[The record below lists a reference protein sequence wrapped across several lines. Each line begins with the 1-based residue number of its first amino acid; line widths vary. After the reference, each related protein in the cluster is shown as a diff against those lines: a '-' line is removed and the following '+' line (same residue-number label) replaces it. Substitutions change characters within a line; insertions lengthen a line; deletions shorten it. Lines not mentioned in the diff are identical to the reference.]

1 MTARRWTRTAC
12 AVVALTVAIFGSACS
27 EVTTGTPMAD
37 PDQTGATSTATSPSP
52 TTRARV
58 PDRTSTAPRPP
69 GAPPADLATT
79 TCGDYV
85 GMDQATQRQVIEA
98 IGEQNE
104 LVALNPELW
113 ITMASAVCTFA
124 DPATPVKD
132 AVMGGGF
139 R

>member
-1 MTARRWTRTAC
+1 MTARRRVRTGC
-12 AVVALTVAIFGSACS
+12 AVAAFTVAVTVSACS
-27 EVTTGTPMAD
+27 EMTSGTPMAD
-37 PDQTGATSTATSPSP
+37 PDQVRAATTATSPAP

-58 PDRTSTAPRPP
+58 PDRTSSAPRPP

-79 TCGDYV
+79 TCGEYV
-85 GMDQATQRQVIEA
+85 GMDPATQRQVIEA
-98 IGEQNE
+98 IGQENE

-124 DPATPVKD
+124 APATPVKD